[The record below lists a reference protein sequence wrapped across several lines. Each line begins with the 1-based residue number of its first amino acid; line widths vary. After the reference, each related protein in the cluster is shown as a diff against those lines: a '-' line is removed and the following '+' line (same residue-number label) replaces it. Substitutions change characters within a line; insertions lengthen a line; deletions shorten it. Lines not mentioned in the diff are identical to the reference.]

1 MQHDNGF
8 ESLTALPQR
17 SAEADILA
25 AALDQLAVGVMVLDA
40 TGTILH
46 ANREAR
52 AIADEMEGFG
62 VRDNQWVASQAK
74 AAQALFH
81 VMCEIRA
88 QRRCTLPYTANGEM
102 LRAAIVPLVID
113 HGHPCAT
120 VIFPKQAITTTLA
133 INSFSRDY
141 ALTFT
146 EQSVLTLLCEGH
158 RVNDVSEQMG
168 CAASTVRT
176 HVRNMLE
183 KTNTHGMRDLVQM
196 VAMQPPASSAIRES
210 ARRPSRVATVPHTQ
224 RVRATPTDALLA
236 A

>member
-1 MQHDNGF
+1 MQHINVVDHF
-8 ESLTALPQR
+8 AVPPMR
-17 SAEADILA
+17 SPEADILA
-25 AALDQLAVGVMVLDA
+25 AAMDQLAVGVMVLDA
-40 TGTILH
+40 TGTIVH

-52 AIADEMEGFG
+52 AIADEMEGFA
-62 VRDNQWVASQAK
+62 VRGNQWTASQAK

-88 QRRCTLPYTANGEM
+88 LRRCTLVYTANGEV
-102 LRAAIVPLVID
+102 LRAAVVPLSID

-146 EQSVLTLLCEGH
+146 EQSVLTQLCEGH
-158 RVNDVSEQMG
+158 RVNDVAERMG

-196 VAMQPPASSAIRES
+196 VAMQPPASSAIRETT
-210 ARRPSRVATVPHTQ
+210 RRPGRVAQVPRQ
-224 RVRATPTDALLA
+224 QPALRAPEQNLLA